1 MLFSFPGNRVF
12 RSTNYLPCHWGGETF
27 AILNLIWSRLVKF
40 LILFSLSHSLPIW
53 FDLNNDNS
61 LFRGDVTSSN
71 NNESA
76 IFRRWK
82 SNLKWRM
89 FHRLNVGKAD
99 CLLHFALYIVK
110 LSVLVTLVRVCF
122 LVLQVKFPSMWKSY
136 CTEVN
141 CKFWNIHDTVMIR
154 IRKRQS
160 K

>member
-1 MLFSFPGNRVF
+1 MTSTWMEISLAIQENRHELKLQGPTISQYIEQNGVDSRLFQLNHL
-12 RSTNYLPCHWGGETF
+12 NYLDFSKTCLSELSDDLGC
-27 AILNLIWSRLVKF
+27 LVNLTNLV
-40 LILFSLSHSLPIW
+40 
-53 FDLNNDNS
+53 
-61 LFRGDVTSSN
+61 
-71 NNESA
+71 
-76 IFRRWK
+76 
-82 SNLKWRM
+82 
-89 FHRLNVGKAD
+89 
-99 CLLHFALYIVK
+99 LYIVK